1 MKLFSRNGLI
11 LSTSL
16 CAAVILSGI
25 VSANKVEASSAVSY
39 TATGKTDMR
48 TARMFKKLLKN
59 SQYLQ
64 VHASVKSPAKRK
76 PEVDVAVNYTIT
88 GKTSLSNVRKLIKLF
103 QSSKHVKVTARANVK
118 ANPVIRNQRFA
129 FNEQGTWKINN
140 YKQAAQ
146 KYGVYSGYQPADR
159 VYNYNGQYGYKSNF
173 TQGNQNNYAP
183 YPMPNLNNSVS
194 DYRTQKNLQFYSHNG

>member
-16 CAAVILSGI
+16 CAAVIFSGL
-25 VSANKVEASSAVSY
+25 VSSSKVEASGTVSY

-48 TARMFKKLLKN
+48 TAQMFKKLLKN
-59 SQYLQ
+59 SQHLQ
-64 VHASVKSPAKRK
+64 VHASVKSPAKQK

-103 QSSKHVKVTARANVK
+103 QSSKHVEVIARANVN

-129 FNEQGTWKINN
+129 FNNQGTWKINN
-140 YKQAAQ
+140 YTQAAQ
-146 KYGVYSGYQPADR
+146 KYGVSSSYQPADR
-159 VYNYNGQYGYKSNF
+159 NYKYKGQYMPGY
-173 TQGNQNNYAP
+173 TQGFQNNHAP
-183 YPMPNLNNSVS
+183 YPMPTLNNSVS
-194 DYRTQKNLQFYSHNG
+194 DYRFQNNLQSYSNNG